1 MHASA
6 MLVGRG
12 RPRRDHRDL
21 PLPWLGVRRYHR
33 GCASGTRQE
42 AARNLRNARGGWHP
56 GGRGLMA
63 ETFVIVGAGLAG
75 GGAAATLREEGF
87 DGRVVLIGA
96 EPQPPYERPPLSS
109 EYLRGESPFEQALFQ
124 PLDFYGENNI
134 ETRFGVRVTRVD
146 ATEKVIELDNGERVP
161 YEALLVATGVRNR
174 RIPIPGFD
182 LEGIY
187 GLRTVA
193 DSDHIHAEISPGRKA
208 VVVGMGFIGSEVA
221 ASLRQSGVEV
231 AVVDRNT
238 VPLRRVLGE
247 EVGRVVEEIHRDHG
261 TELIFEDKVAAFEG
275 AERVERV
282 ITQRGHR
289 IECDFVVVGLGV
301 EPVAELLAGTGV
313 DIGNGVLVDE
323 YCRTSVEGIYAA
335 GDVAN
340 HYHPVFGRRIRVEHW
355 QNALKQGPAAAR
367 SMLGKGDRYEEIPWF
382 WSDQYDANLQYAGY
396 HTEWDELV
404 VRGSM
409 EERNF
414 VAFYRKD
421 ERVLAAVA
429 VNRGKEL
436 RRSMRLID
444 AQRPVDTTKLRDPDV
459 DLRTLV
465 EAADAR

>member
-1 MHASA
+1 M
-6 MLVGRG
+6 
-12 RPRRDHRDL
+12 
-21 PLPWLGVRRYHR
+21 
-33 GCASGTRQE
+33 T
-42 AARNLRNARGGWHP
+42 
-56 GGRGLMA
+56 

-96 EPQPPYERPPLSS
+96 EPKPPYERPPLSK
-109 EYLRGESPFEQALFQ
+109 EYLRGESTFEQALFQ
-124 PLDFYGENNI
+124 PHDFYGENSI

-146 ATEKVIELDNGERVP
+146 VTGKEVELDNGESVP
-161 YEALLVATGVRNR
+161 YEALLVATGGRNR
-174 RIPIPGFD
+174 RIPIPGID

-187 GLRTVA
+187 SLRTVA
-193 DSDHIHAEISPGRKA
+193 DSDQIRAEVSPGRKA

-231 AVVDRNT
+231 AAVDRNT

-247 EVGRVVEEIHRDHG
+247 EVGRVVEAIHRDHG
-261 TELIFEDKVAAFEG
+261 AELIFEDRVAAFEG
-275 AERVERV
+275 AERVER
-282 ITQRGHR
+282 ITTQSGRS

-301 EPVAELLAGTGV
+301 EPVTELLAGTGV
-313 DIGNGVLVDE
+313 KIDNGVLVDE
-323 YCRTSVEGIYAA
+323 YCRTGVEGIYAA

-340 HYHPVFGRRIRVEHW
+340 HYHPVFERHIRVEHW

-367 SMLGKGDRYEEIPWF
+367 NMLGENEPYGEIPWF
-382 WSDQYDANLQYAGY
+382 WSDQYEHNLQYAGF

-421 ERVLAAVA
+421 GRVLAAVA
-429 VNRGKEL
+429 INRGRDL
-436 RRSMRLID
+436 RRSIPLIK
-444 AQRPVDTTKLRDPDV
+444 AQEEIAAAKLCDPDT
-459 DLRTLV
+459 DLRTLAGV
-465 EAADAR
+465 KEVHR

>member
-1 MHASA
+1 M
-6 MLVGRG
+6 
-12 RPRRDHRDL
+12 
-21 PLPWLGVRRYHR
+21 
-33 GCASGTRQE
+33 T
-42 AARNLRNARGGWHP
+42 
-56 GGRGLMA
+56 

-96 EPQPPYERPPLSS
+96 EPQPPYERPPLSK

-124 PLDFYGENNI
+124 PLDFYGESDI
-134 ETRFGVRVTRVD
+134 ETRFGLRVTRVD
-146 ATEKVIELDNGERVP
+146 ATERLIELDNGERVH
-161 YEALLVATGVRNR
+161 YDVLLVATGVRNR
-174 RIPIPGFD
+174 RIPIPGID

-193 DSDHIHAEISPGRKA
+193 ESDHIRAEISPGRKA

-231 AVVDRNT
+231 VVVDRNT
-238 VPLRRVLGE
+238 GPLRRVLGE

-275 AERVERV
+275 AERVER
-282 ITQRGHR
+282 ITTQRGQS

-301 EPVAELLAGTGV
+301 EPVTELLAGSGV
-313 DIGNGVLVDE
+313 EIDNGVLVDE
-323 YCRTSVEGIYAA
+323 HCRTSVEGIYAA

-340 HYHPVFGRRIRVEHW
+340 HYHPVFGRHIRVEHW

-367 SMLGKGDRYEEIPWF
+367 NMVGNSEPYDEIPWF
-382 WSDQYDANLQYAGY
+382 WSDQYEHNLQYAGF

-404 VRGSM
+404 IRGSM

-421 ERVLAAVA
+421 RRVVAAVA
-429 VNRGKEL
+429 INRGRDL
-436 RRSMRLID
+436 RRSIPLIKNQEEI
-444 AQRPVDTTKLRDPDV
+444 APAKLCDLDI
-459 DLRTLV
+459 DLRML
-465 EAADAR
+465 ADAARLR

>member
-1 MHASA
+1 M
-6 MLVGRG
+6 
-12 RPRRDHRDL
+12 
-21 PLPWLGVRRYHR
+21 
-33 GCASGTRQE
+33 T
-42 AARNLRNARGGWHP
+42 
-56 GGRGLMA
+56 
-63 ETFVIVGAGLAG
+63 ETFVIIGAGLAG

-96 EPQPPYERPPLSS
+96 EPQPPYERPPLSK
-109 EYLRGESPFEQALFQ
+109 EYLHGESSFEQALFQ
-124 PLDFYGENNI
+124 PLDFYGKNNI
-134 ETRFGVRVTRVD
+134 ETRFGVRVTRVH

-161 YEALLVATGVRNR
+161 YEALLVSTGVHNR

-193 DSDHIHAEISPGRKA
+193 DSDQIRTEISPGRKA

-247 EVGRVVEEIHRDHG
+247 EVGRV
-261 TELIFEDKVAAFEG
+261 ELIFEDQVAAFEG

-282 ITQRGHR
+282 MTQRGHR

-301 EPVAELLAGTGV
+301 EPVTELLAGTGV

-340 HYHPVFGRRIRVEHW
+340 HYHPVFERHIRVEHW
-355 QNALKQGPAAAR
+355 QNALKQGQAAAR
-367 SMLGKGDRYEEIPWF
+367 NMLGENEPYDEIPWF
-382 WSDQYDANLQYAGY
+382 WSDQYEHSLQYVGF
-396 HTEWDELV
+396 HTEWDKLV
-404 VRGSM
+404 IRGSM

-414 VAFYRKD
+414 VAFYRKN
-421 ERVLAAVA
+421 RRTLAAVA
-429 VNRGKEL
+429 INRGRDL
-436 RRSMRLID
+436 RRSIPLIK
-444 AQRPVDTTKLRDPDV
+444 AQEEIAGAKLRDPDI
-459 DLRTLV
+459 DLRTLAGMQ
-465 EAADAR
+465 EIHR

>member
-1 MHASA
+1 
-6 MLVGRG
+6 
-12 RPRRDHRDL
+12 
-21 PLPWLGVRRYHR
+21 
-33 GCASGTRQE
+33 
-42 AARNLRNARGGWHP
+42 
-56 GGRGLMA
+56 MA

-87 DGRVVLIGA
+87 NGRVVLIGA
-96 EPQPPYERPPLSS
+96 EPQPPYERPPLSKD
-109 EYLRGESPFEQALFQ
+109 YLRGESPFEQALFQ
-124 PLDFYGENNI
+124 PLDFYSENNI

-146 ATEKVIELDNGERVP
+146 ATEKVIELDNGESVP
-161 YEALLVATGVRNR
+161 YEALLVATGGRNR
-174 RIPIPGFD
+174 RVPIPGLD

-193 DSDHIHAEISPGRKA
+193 DSDHIRAEISPGRKA

-247 EVGRVVEEIHRDHG
+247 EVGRVVANIHRDHG

-275 AERVERV
+275 AERVER
-282 ITQRGHR
+282 ITTQRGQS
-289 IECDFVVVGLGV
+289 IECDFAVVGLGV
-301 EPVAELLAGTGV
+301 EPVTELLAGTGV
-313 DIGNGVLVDE
+313 GIDNGVLVDE

-340 HYHPVFGRRIRVEHW
+340 HYHPVFKRHIRVEHL

-367 SMLGKGDRYEEIPWF
+367 NMLEDNEPYGEIPWF
-382 WSDQYDANLQYAGY
+382 WSDQYEHNLQYAGF
-396 HTEWDELV
+396 HTEWDELL

-421 ERVLAAVA
+421 RRVLAAVA
-429 VNRGKEL
+429 INRSRDL
-436 RRSMRLID
+436 RRSIPLIKNQEEI
-444 AQRPVDTTKLRDPDV
+444 AAAKLCDPDI
-459 DLRTLV
+459 DLRTLAGMQV
-465 EAADAR
+465 THR